1 MSKWGDAVLKIA
13 SSNPDVR
20 VVDNADAPAIPH
32 EYVCGLTEGEKSN
45 KYVLRTATEAEEQI
59 ALFTWIDAHK
69 AQHPALAWAFH
80 VPNGEWR
87 HPATAGRLKA
97 QGQKAGV
104 PDILLPCLAH
114 DAEADR
120 DYVGMAIELK
130 RADRSNH
137 TTPEQDDW
145 LAWLDSQEWRSVVC
159 YGAAEA
165 IRVIKEYLGMEVDR

>member
-1 MSKWGDAVLKIA
+1 MSGWSDIA
-13 SSNPDVR
+13 YKAALTNPDIMV
-20 VVDNADAPAIPH
+20 ADDSTMPAIPH
-32 EYVCGLTEGEKSN
+32 EYVCGLTGGEKSN

-104 PDILLPCLAH
+104 PDILLPCIAH
-114 DAEADR
+114 DAGADKT
-120 DYVGMAIELK
+120 YVGLAIELK
-130 RADRSNH
+130 RADHSNH
-137 TTPEQDDW
+137 TTPEQEQW
-145 LAWLDSQEWRSVVC
+145 LSWLDSQDWRCVVC
-159 YGAAEA
+159 YGAQEA
-165 IRVIKEYLGMEVDR
+165 INVIRDYLDMED

>member
-32 EYVCGLTEGEKSN
+32 EYVCGLTEVHPKHI
-45 KYVLRTATEAEEQI
+45 RTATEAEEQI

-69 AQHPALAWAFH
+69 AKHPALAWAFH
-80 VPNGEWR
+80 VPNGEFR
-87 HPATAGRLKA
+87 HPATAGRLA
-97 QGQKAGV
+97 AMGVRRGV
-104 PDILLPCLAH
+104 PDVLLPCLAH

-120 DYVGMAIELK
+120 TYVGLAIELK
-130 RADRSNH
+130 RADHSNH